1 MRVLQVFVVALLF
14 LGLQFLPL
22 NQAGAQT
29 VSGVRGIN
37 GGVGALFN
45 LVGQGNL
52 YIDTQGTHGYMYNY
66 GSNFESYSFRV
77 PGGQAWTGAVMTLG
91 PQLTVG
97 LIAGA
102 NQGAGPVVFPPAP
115 RQVTLPPAVESSL
128 LEDIP

>member
-1 MRVLQVFVVALLF
+1 MKSTVLLAGLVLLAI
-14 LGLQFLPL
+14 LTMSVDE
-22 NQAGAQT
+22 AGAQT

-66 GSNFESYSFRV
+66 GSNFESYNFRV
-77 PGGQAWTGAVMTLG
+77 PGGQQWSGGVMTLG

-102 NQGAGPVVFPPAP
+102 NQGAGPVVFPPVP
-115 RQVTLPPAVESSL
+115 RMTVPPPAVQSSL
-128 LEDIP
+128 LDDIP